1 MDNQMDIIGIYDFN
15 NDAILVEL
23 IINEYP
29 KDIDFIEFCVPDN
42 SLNKSSWQV
51 PYMEQYLGSDGVD
64 KLCETYGAPAE
75 QTKPTRL
82 TFFLYKT
89 GLPELSTP
97 YGNVSILSP
106 QKMPDRLVKIIDFD
120 EFD

>member
-29 KDIDFIEFCVPDN
+29 NNIDFINFCVPDKKT
-42 SLNKSSWQV
+42 SKSGWQV
-51 PYMEQYLGSDGVD
+51 PYMEQYLSLNGVD
-64 KLCETYGAPAE
+64 KLCETYDTPVE
-75 QTKPTRL
+75 KIKPTRL

-106 QKMPDRLVKIIDFD
+106 SKMPDRLVKIIDFD